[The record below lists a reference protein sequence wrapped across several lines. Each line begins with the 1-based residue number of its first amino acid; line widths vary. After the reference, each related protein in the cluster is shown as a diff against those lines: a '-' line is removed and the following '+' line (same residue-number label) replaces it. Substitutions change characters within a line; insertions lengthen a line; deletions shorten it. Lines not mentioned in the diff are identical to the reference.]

1 MKKLELVPEAT
12 VSIKDS
18 LVAAPAVLSIADVP
32 GNGKLSLRYPDGT
45 KVEARMAAGLAQY
58 QAENLVGR
66 DVLVVFENNDASLP
80 IATELIHS
88 PGGFAD
94 ALTMEHDKNTPVE
107 ARVDGKRVTIKAEEK
122 LELRCGKASITID
135 AKGKITIRGAHL
147 YNRATGP
154 IRIKGGHVDIN

>member
-12 VSIKDS
+12 VSNGES
-18 LVAAPAVLSIADVP
+18 LTTAPAVLFVADVP
-32 GNGKLSLRYPDGT
+32 GNGRATLRRPDGT
-45 KVEARMAAGLAQY
+45 KIEARMAASLAQY

-66 DVLVVFENNDASLP
+66 DVLVVFENNDADLP
-80 IATELIHS
+80 IAIELIHS

-94 ALTMEHDKNTPVE
+94 ALTKDRDKDMPVE
-107 ARVDGKRVTIKAEEK
+107 ARVDGKRVTITAEEK